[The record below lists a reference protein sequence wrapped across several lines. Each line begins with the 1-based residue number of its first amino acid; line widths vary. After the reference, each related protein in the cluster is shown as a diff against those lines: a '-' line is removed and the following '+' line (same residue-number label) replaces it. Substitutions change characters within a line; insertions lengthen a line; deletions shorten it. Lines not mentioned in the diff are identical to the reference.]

1 MKAFVIATF
10 ALLGS
15 ASINAAEV
23 DQNLIKQGEYLAR
36 AGDCVAC
43 HTAKDG
49 KPFAGGLPMETPI
62 GTIYSTNITPDK
74 TGLGDYSFEDFDK
87 AVRHGV
93 AKNGSTLYPA
103 MPYPSYASVTEPDMQ
118 ALYAYFMHGVA
129 PVAQEN
135 KASDIPWP
143 LSMRWP
149 LMGWRWMFAPAV
161 ADYKAA
167 PGADAVVSRGA
178 YLVEGLGHCGACHTP
193 RALTM
198 QEKSLNAGE
207 GSTFLS
213 GSAPLEG
220 WIAKSLRGD
229 HKDGLGSWSEE
240 QLVQFLKT
248 GRSDRS
254 AVFGGM
260 SDVVTHSMQYMT
272 DADLTAIARYLKSL
286 PANDP
291 NDQPHP
297 YDKQV
302 AQALW
307 KGDDSQPGASVY
319 IDNCAA
325 CHRTDGHGY
334 TRVFPA
340 LAGNPVLQSEDPTSL
355 INIVLKGGTLPATH
369 TAPSTFTM
377 PGFAWRLS
385 DQEVA
390 DVVSFIRGSWGNSGS
405 PVKASTVAD
414 LRKDDMKTTSGDD
427 LGQVTQKN

>member
-1 MKAFVIATF
+1 MKNLFIASLAVASMPLF
-10 ALLGS
+10 AAQAPDNS
-15 ASINAAEV
+15 
-23 DQNLIKQGEYLAR
+23 LIKQGEYLAR

-43 HTAKDG
+43 HTAKGG

-62 GTIYSTNITPDK
+62 GTIYSTNISPDK
-74 TGLGDYSFEDFDK
+74 QTGIGDYSFEDFDQ

-93 AKNGSTLYPA
+93 GKSGSTLYPA
-103 MPYPSYASVTEPDMQ
+103 MPYPSYARVSDDDMK
-118 ALYAYFMHGVA
+118 ALYAYFMKGVE

-135 KASDIPWP
+135 KAVDIHWP

-149 LMGWRWMFAPAV
+149 LAFWRGMFAPKV
-161 ADYKAA
+161 EPFKAA
-167 PGADAVVSRGA
+167 GTDEAVNRGA

-198 QEKSLNAGE
+198 QEKALNPADGKE
-207 GSTFLS
+207 FLA

-229 HKDGLGSWSEE
+229 HKDGLGSWSEAD
-240 QLVQFLKT
+240 LVAFLKT

-260 SDVVTHSMQYMT
+260 SDVVEHSMQYMS
-272 DADLTAIARYLKSL
+272 DADLTAIARYLKTL
-286 PANDP
+286 PPTDP
-291 NDQPHP
+291 NDKPQV

-302 AQALW
+302 ADALW
-307 KGDDSQPGASVY
+307 KGDDSKPGASVY

-340 LAGNPVLQSEDPTSL
+340 LAGNPVLNSADATSL
-355 INIVLKGGTLPATH
+355 IHIVLKGGTLVATH
-369 TAPSTFTM
+369 TAPSNFTM
-377 PGFAWRLS
+377 PGYAWRLS

-390 DVVSFIRGSWGNSGS
+390 DVVNFIRTSWGNQGS
-405 PVKASTVAD
+405 EVKASDVKS
-414 LRKDDMKTTSGDD
+414 LRTDDMKNTSGDD
-427 LGQVTQKN
+427 LGQVTSH

>member
-1 MKAFVIATF
+1 
-10 ALLGS
+10 
-15 ASINAAEV
+15 
-23 DQNLIKQGEYLAR
+23 
-36 AGDCVAC
+36 
-43 HTAKDG
+43 
-49 KPFAGGLPMETPI
+49 
-62 GTIYSTNITPDK
+62 
-74 TGLGDYSFEDFDK
+74 
-87 AVRHGV
+87 
-93 AKNGSTLYPA
+93 
-103 MPYPSYASVTEPDMQ
+103 
-118 ALYAYFMHGVA
+118 
-129 PVAQEN
+129 VAQEN

-149 LMGWRWMFAPAV
+149 LMGWRWMFAPKV
-161 ADYKAA
+161 EDYKAT
-167 PGADAVVSRGA
+167 GDDAVINRGA

-198 QEKSLNAGE
+198 QEKSLSAADGKN
-207 GSTFLS
+207 FLA

-286 PANDP
+286 PASDP
-291 NDQPHP
+291 NDQPHQ
-297 YDKQV
+297 YDEK
-302 AQALW
+302 AAKALW
-307 KGDDSQPGASVY
+307 SGDDSQRGAAVY

-355 INIVLKGGTLPATH
+355 IHIVLKGGTLPATH

-385 DQEVA
+385 DHEVA
-390 DVVSFIRGSWGNSGS
+390 DVVSFIRGSWGNKGA
-405 PVKASTVAD
+405 PVSAKEVAE
-414 LRKDDMKTTSGDD
+414 LRSDDMKTTSTDD
-427 LGQVTQKN
+427 LGQITDHH

>member
-1 MKAFVIATF
+1 MKTFVIATL

-15 ASINAAEV
+15 VAAHSAEV
-23 DQNLIKQGEYLAR
+23 DQSLIKKGEYLAR

-62 GTIYSTNITPDK
+62 GTIYSTNITPDN
-74 TGLGDYSFEDFDK
+74 TGLGGYGFEEFDQ

-103 MPYPSYASVTEPDMQ
+103 MPYPSYARVSQDDMQ
-118 ALYAYFMHGVA
+118 ALYAYFMHGVE

-149 LMGWRWMFAPAV
+149 LMGWRWLFAPKV
-161 ADYKAA
+161 EDYKPASD
-167 PGADAVVSRGA
+167 DAVISRGA

-198 QEKSLNAGE
+198 QEKSLSAAE
-207 GSTFLS
+207 GSSFLS

-286 PANDP
+286 PANDSA
-291 NDQPHP
+291 DQPHQ
-297 YDKQV
+297 YDEK
-302 AQALW
+302 AAKTLW
-307 KGDDSQPGASVY
+307 NGDDSQRGASVY

-355 INIVLKGGTLPATH
+355 IHIVLKGGTLPATH

-390 DVVSFIRGSWGNSGS
+390 DVVSFIRESWGNKGS
-405 PVKASTVAD
+405 AVTAKDVAK
-414 LRKDDMKTTSGDD
+414 LRTDDMNTTSAGD
-427 LGQVTQKN
+427 LGQVTSHN

>member
-1 MKAFVIATF
+1 MKNLVIATL

-15 ASINAAEV
+15 ASTHAADV
-23 DQNLIKQGEYLAR
+23 DQSLIKQGEYLAR

-43 HTAKDG
+43 HTAKGG

-74 TGLGDYSFEDFDK
+74 TGVGEYSFEDFDQ

-103 MPYPSYASVTEPDMQ
+103 MPYPSYARVSETDMQ
-118 ALYAYFMHGVA
+118 ALYAYFMHGVE

-149 LMGWRWMFAPAV
+149 LMGWRWMFAPKV
-161 ADYKAA
+161 EDYKTTS
-167 PGADAVVSRGA
+167 ADPVIDRGA

-198 QEKSLNAGE
+198 QEKSLSAADGT
-207 GSTFLS
+207 TFLA

-286 PANDP
+286 PASDP
-291 NDQPHP
+291 NDHPHQ
-297 YDKQV
+297 YDEK
-302 AQALW
+302 AAKALW
-307 KGDDSQPGASVY
+307 NGDDSQRGASVY

-355 INIVLKGGTLPATH
+355 IHIVLKGGTLPATH

-390 DVVSFIRGSWGNSGS
+390 DVVSFIRGSWGNKGA
-405 PVKASTVAD
+405 PVDAEDVAN
-414 LRKDDMKTTSGDD
+414 LRKNDMQTTSGDD
-427 LGQVTQKN
+427 LGQVTTHN